1 MAWNRNKAKPR
12 EPTVEELKIREDW
25 RRIYRG
31 DVRRFFQDCLRI
43 RYRDNPSIRAGP
55 FILNDAQESILRTLE
70 HIQAFNEERRIQ
82 AQTDNPEQPV
92 PPFKTVLMILK
103 QRQGGVSTFCEGLAF
118 HRGEFYPRTNALCMA
133 HRKDGAINIARIA
146 RSFHSLFPP
155 TDPNIRIEIKRNS
168 ADILEWEEA
177 WDSRIVVATG
187 GDDEAVTRSFSY
199 DFIHFSEVAHF
210 PSPDPIAATLFTA
223 PAGALILQEST
234 ANGIDHS
241 FYPTWQDALPFE
253 TVYRHWKDYGR
264 VPEKWNGNYRFF
276 WAWWQD
282 RGYTV
287 PLTRAEQDFLA
298 ENLTDYEKEL
308 QERYTLS
315 LGQVQWRRNR
325 IQNECQQ
332 QIQLDPEDFF
342 RQEMPANP
350 DEAFVASGNTVFN
363 QARLIKLEAQAR
375 DMKAYWHGS
384 VTILDAGDYILR
396 ERHGDHEFSP
406 LILWEAPKPRWSY
419 VIGVDTAEGKEEGD
433 YSVISVFN
441 RTDGQ
446 TLVEAARYRGKM
458 PPRQTAELAFYLGQ
472 RYNNAFIIPEA
483 NPPGNATVQR
493 LVELRYPYLY
503 HRRNE
508 ELIGGTLPDEHFTAG
523 FRTLKNTK
531 ALIINHSESILREGL
546 LVLKSS
552 HAIREWRMYTRT
564 EQKYEAPPGHHD
576 DCVIADALAIYG
588 HRVAAPP
595 VLRLIEEESDEF
607 LPPDLE
613 KQYQEDI
620 RKKIKKQKEK
630 WARRWKM
637 EQKRARMLA
646 PNPFM

>member
-1 MAWNRNKAKPR
+1 MVWNRNKAKPKDNLTQDDLRVR
-12 EPTVEELKIREDW
+12 EEW
-25 RRIYRG
+25 RTIYRA
-31 DVRRFFQDCLRI
+31 DIRRFFKDCLRI
-43 RYRDNPSIRAGP
+43 KYRDNPNIRAGA
-55 FILNDAQESILRTLE
+55 FILNDAQEAILRTLE
-70 HIQAFNEERRIQ
+70 RIQAFNEERRAQ
-82 AQTDNPEQPV
+82 AQKDNPDQPI
-92 PPFKTVLMILK
+92 PPFKTILMILK

-146 RSFHSLFPP
+146 RSFHTQFPP
-155 TDPNIRIEIKRNS
+155 TNPDIRIEIKRNS

-223 PAGALILQEST
+223 PAGSLVLQEST

-241 FYPTWQDALPFE
+241 FYPAWQDALPFE
-253 TVYRHWKDYGR
+253 VVYRHWKDCSR

-276 WAWWQD
+276 WGWWQD

-287 PLTRAEQDFLA
+287 PLTRSEHDFLS
-298 ENLTDYEKEL
+298 ENLTEYEKEL

-325 IQNECQQ
+325 ILNECQQ
-332 QIQLDPEDFF
+332 QSDMDPEDYF

-350 DEAFVASGNTVFN
+350 DEAFVASGNAVFN
-363 QARLIKLEAQAR
+363 QSRLIRLEAQSR
-375 DMKAYWHGS
+375 DITPKWHGAVS
-384 VTILDAGDYILR
+384 ILEGGDYILQDR
-396 ERHGDHEFSP
+396 SGDHEYSP
-406 LILWEAPKPRWSY
+406 LVLWEEPKKGYSY
-419 VIGVDTAEGKEEGD
+419 IIGVDTAEGREEGD

-441 RTDGQ
+441 RTDGEQ
-446 TLVEAARYRGKM
+446 LIEAARFRGKL
-458 PPRQTAELAFYLGQ
+458 PPRQTGELAFYLGQ
-472 RYNNAFIIPEA
+472 RFNHAFIIPEA

-531 ALIINHSESILREGL
+531 ALVINHAEAILREGL
-546 LVLKSS
+546 LCLKSS
-552 HAIREWRMYTRT
+552 PAIREWRMYTRT
-564 EQKYEAPPGHHD
+564 EQKYGAPPGHHD
-576 DCVIADALAIYG
+576 DCVMADALAIYA

-595 VLRLIEEESDEF
+595 VLRLVEEKKSEEF
-607 LPPDLE
+607 LPENLE
-613 KQYQEDI
+613 KEYADDI
-620 RKKIKKQKEK
+620 RRKIRKQKAFYEK
-630 WARRWKM
+630 MWR
-637 EQKRARMLA
+637 KRMRIA
-646 PNPFM
+646 PNPFF